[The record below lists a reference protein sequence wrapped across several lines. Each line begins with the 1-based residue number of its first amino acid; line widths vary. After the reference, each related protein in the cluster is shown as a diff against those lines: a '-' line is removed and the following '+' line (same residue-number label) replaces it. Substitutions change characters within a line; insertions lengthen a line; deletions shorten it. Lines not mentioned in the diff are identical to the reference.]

1 MTEDILIKLAAIVV
15 VGVGAQWLAWRF
27 RIPSILLL
35 LLAGIFIGPI
45 TEFVNPDELLG
56 DLLIPIVTL
65 SVGLILFEGGL
76 TLRFADLPGVAG
88 VVRNLITVG
97 AAVTWAIG
105 TLFAWLLFDID
116 LSLAILFGAI
126 IIVTGPTVI
135 GPLLDH
141 VRPTGRLGPILRWE
155 GIVIDPIG
163 AVLAVLVFEALL
175 HDQLDEAAIDTVL
188 AIVATV
194 GIGTAIGLL
203 GAGIMVLFLRRY
215 WIPDALQNP
224 VTLMLVI
231 AAITVADE
239 LKSES
244 GLLAATVMGI
254 ALANQRLVN
263 VHHIV
268 EFKENL
274 RVLIIGG
281 IFVILA
287 AGLTI
292 EDITDFGIER
302 AAFLAILIL
311 VARPL
316 AVFVSTLR
324 SSLNWRER
332 TFLAGMAPRGI
343 VAAAI
348 AAIFS
353 LRLAEEGNADAPI
366 LVPLTFTVIIGTISV
381 YGLGAG
387 RLARWLN
394 VSYPNPQGTLI
405 VGGQPWARR
414 IAKALLDQDIPVL
427 IMDSNR
433 KNVADARMDGL
444 PANYG
449 NILAD
454 YQHGDLDLTG
464 LGRIL
469 SMTPNDEVNALAGQR
484 FLPIFGRASIYQLTP
499 RGEGDSRGA
508 SVPKEQ
514 RGRALFGEGRSYG
527 YLTKRFDDG
536 AVVKTTELTD
546 EFTYDDFLDRY
557 GEDNVVPLFVIN
569 ADKQMRVFAV
579 EGNPSPKPGHTLIS
593 ILDATE
599 EDRKRDARKKEER
612 EERQRDAEERTPAE
626 PD

>member
-45 TEFVNPDELLG
+45 TEFVDPDELLG
-56 DLLIPIVTL
+56 QLLIPIVLL

-76 TLRFADLPGVAG
+76 TLRFADLPGVVG

-97 AAVTWAIG
+97 AAITWLVG

-155 GIVIDPIG
+155 GIIIDPIG

-194 GIGTAIGLL
+194 GIGTGIGLL

-231 AAITVADE
+231 AAITLSDE
-239 LKSES
+239 LQSES

-254 ALANQRLVN
+254 VLANQKLVN

-287 AGLTI
+287 ARLTI
-292 EDITDFGIER
+292 DDITDFGIER
-302 AAFLAILIL
+302 AAFLVVLIL
-311 VARPL
+311 LARPL
-316 AVFVSTLR
+316 AVAVSTLR

-348 AAIFS
+348 ASIFA

-366 LVPLTFTVIIGTISV
+366 LVPLTFTVIIGTITV

-387 RLARWLN
+387 RLARLLN
-394 VSYPNPQGTLI
+394 VSYPNPQGALI

-484 FLPIFGRASIYQLTP
+484 FLPIFGRANIYQLTP
-499 RGEGDSRGA
+499 RGEGDARGA

-514 RGRALFGEGRSYG
+514 RGRTLFGEGRSYG
-527 YLTKRFDDG
+527 YLTKRFDHG
-536 AVVKTTELTD
+536 AVVKTTELTE

-612 EERQRDAEERTPAE
+612 EERQRDVEESTPAE
-626 PD
+626 P

>member
-1 MTEDILIKLAAIVV
+1 MTEDILIKLAAILV

-35 LLAGIFIGPI
+35 LIAGILIGPI
-45 TEFVNPDELLG
+45 ADFVNPDELFG
-56 DLLIPIVTL
+56 ELLIPIVSL

-76 TLRFADLPGVAG
+76 TLRFADLPGVVG
-88 VVRNLITVG
+88 VVRNLIV
-97 AAVTWAIG
+97 IG
-105 TLFAWLLFDID
+105 TAITWIIATAFAWLLFDID
-116 LSLAILFGAI
+116 FSLALLFGAI
-126 IIVTGPTVI
+126 VTVTGPTVI

-188 AIVATV
+188 AVFSTV
-194 GIGTAIGLL
+194 GVGAGIGLV

-231 AAITVADE
+231 AAITLSDE
-239 LKSES
+239 LQSES
-244 GLLAATVMGI
+244 GLIAATIMGI
-254 ALANQRLVN
+254 ALANQRVVN

-281 IFVILA
+281 LFVILA
-287 AGLTI
+287 ANLST
-292 EDITDFGIER
+292 DDLTDFGIER
-302 AAFLAILIL
+302 AAFLVVLIFL
-311 VARPL
+311 ARPL
-316 AVFVSTLR
+316 AVAVSTLG

-343 VAAAI
+343 VAAAV
-348 AAIFS
+348 ASIFA
-353 LRLAEEGNADAPI
+353 LRLQEEGNAAPI
-366 LVPLTFTVIIGTISV
+366 LVPLTFTVIIGTIAV

-394 VSYPNPQGTLI
+394 VSSPNPQGALI

-414 IAKALLDQDIPVL
+414 IAKALQDQEITVL

-433 KNVADARMDGL
+433 KNVADARMEGL
-444 PANYG
+444 PANPG
-449 NILAD
+449 NVLAD

-499 RGEGDSRGA
+499 RGSDDARGA
-508 SVPKEQ
+508 AVPKEQ
-514 RGRALFGEGRSYG
+514 RGRTLFGEGRSYG
-527 YLTKRFDDG
+527 YLTKRFDEG
-536 AVVKTTELTD
+536 AVVKTTELTE
-546 EFTYDDFLDRY
+546 EFTYDDLLDRY
-557 GEDNVVPLFVIN
+557 GEDNVVPLFLIN

-599 EDRKRDARKKEER
+599 EDRKRDERKKEER
-612 EERQRDAEERTPAE
+612 EERQREAAESPRAE
-626 PD
+626 PE

>member
-203 GAGIMVLFLRRY
+203 GAGIMVHFLRRY

-324 SSLNWRER
+324 SSLNW
-332 TFLAGMAPRGI
+332 
-343 VAAAI
+343 
-348 AAIFS
+348 
-353 LRLAEEGNADAPI
+353 
-366 LVPLTFTVIIGTISV
+366 
-381 YGLGAG
+381 
-387 RLARWLN
+387 
-394 VSYPNPQGTLI
+394 
-405 VGGQPWARR
+405 
-414 IAKALLDQDIPVL
+414 
-427 IMDSNR
+427 
-433 KNVADARMDGL
+433 
-444 PANYG
+444 
-449 NILAD
+449 
-454 YQHGDLDLTG
+454 
-464 LGRIL
+464 
-469 SMTPNDEVNALAGQR
+469 
-484 FLPIFGRASIYQLTP
+484 
-499 RGEGDSRGA
+499 
-508 SVPKEQ
+508 
-514 RGRALFGEGRSYG
+514 
-527 YLTKRFDDG
+527 
-536 AVVKTTELTD
+536 
-546 EFTYDDFLDRY
+546 
-557 GEDNVVPLFVIN
+557 
-569 ADKQMRVFAV
+569 
-579 EGNPSPKPGHTLIS
+579 
-593 ILDATE
+593 
-599 EDRKRDARKKEER
+599 
-612 EERQRDAEERTPAE
+612 
-626 PD
+626 